1 MVKRMIYDAI
11 EDDHDDV
18 GDQEEEDE
26 DVDHPGAVVLPL
38 PPVVW
43 PAHHHRVR
51 LHASQPRRLHEEKV
65 KVKTI
70 KIFWKVE
77 GATKKICWERKTF
90 L

>member
-1 MVKRMIYDAI
+1 MDSDHRNGEEGDAI
-11 EDDHDDV
+11 EGDHDDV

-51 LHASQPRRLHEEKV
+51 LHASQPRRLH
-65 KVKTI
+65 
-70 KIFWKVE
+70 
-77 GATKKICWERKTF
+77 GYMYR
-90 L
+90 